1 MSPFTVCV
9 FAVVAAA
16 IMATIKHLRPE
27 LAAIAAAI
35 CGTVIFVYIAEGLLP
50 FLDFIKTVADEG
62 NISSYFA
69 LMLKA
74 LAISLC
80 CRMCAEICR
89 DCGEGSLASKVELAG
104 KVGIV
109 LISLPVV
116 QQLFNIAKD
125 MMQ

>member
-1 MSPFTVCV
+1 MSPFAVCA
-9 FAVVAAA
+9 FAVIAAA
-16 IMATIKHLRPE
+16 LLATLKHLRPE
-27 LAAIAAAI
+27 LTTVAAAI
-35 CGTVIFVYIAEGLLP
+35 CGAVIFVYIAEGLVP
-50 FLDFIKTVADEG
+50 FIDFIKTVSDEG

-89 DCGEGSLASKVELAG
+89 DCGENSLASKVELAG

-109 LISLPVV
+109 LISLPVIR
-116 QQLFNIAKD
+116 QLFDIAKD